1 MSEIATGRSN
11 RPWRRAVVPVVAVL
25 LAVLAGGMLL
35 WAIKGH
41 QTSPS
46 AIPVAIVNNDAPV
59 TTGSGNDQKTVAAG
73 RLLAANL
80 SEPSPSTTTPL
91 SWQLMDAD
99 DAAAGL
105 QDGSFYG
112 VLTIPQDF
120 SAAITSTSGT
130 TPQQAKL
137 QLVTDDSASAAVA
150 ALAQLTVD
158 QAALTLGQ
166 QVTSSYVD
174 QLLQSMTSIHNSL
187 SSSASSAQTLA
198 SSSDELASSSQQ
210 LADSTGQVASGAD
223 SLDQGSSSLAAGA
236 ATLSSGAAQT
246 ATGAAQVAQG
256 TRSLATAAG
265 QLDQGA
271 EVAAAGAATL
281 STTAQRVSTGAT
293 VLANQTGEL
302 ASGMGRVDDDARR
315 HADVSTD
322 VADRAQEVADACP
335 ATVDR
340 AYCDRVSALA
350 TESRLE
356 SDGARALRLAVGVE
370 TARSAVVSRGAQ
382 GLATANA
389 GLAGGAAQLATGT
402 SQVSSGAD
410 SLSTAA
416 GRLSIGASGV
426 ATGTS
431 QVATGAAQTSAGAS
445 SLATGLANGAQ
456 QVPSYTD
463 DERNALVS
471 VVTTPVDVGSTADN
485 PATVAASLIPVV
497 LGLVLWLGTLMMF
510 LTGTSVPDGPA
521 WSQASPG
528 RRVLARWLPAAL
540 VGVLQAAVV
549 IALVAVSGVSISSP
563 VGLVGIAVLGTVAF
577 AATNQALV
585 SMFGGVGRMVS
596 LAFVAVQAA
605 AFGV

>member
-1 MSEIATGRSN
+1 VLSNQAADLATGLGR
-11 RPWRRAVVPVVAVL
+11 VDE
-25 LAVLAGGMLL
+25 
-35 WAIKGH
+35 
-41 QTSPS
+41 
-46 AIPVAIVNNDAPV
+46 DA
-59 TTGSGNDQKTVAAG
+59 
-73 RLLAANL
+73 RLH
-80 SEPSPSTTTPL
+80 
-91 SWQLMDAD
+91 AD
-99 DAAAGL
+99 
-105 QDGSFYG
+105 
-112 VLTIPQDF
+112 V
-120 SAAITSTSGT
+120 
-130 TPQQAKL
+130 
-137 QLVTDDSASAAVA
+137 SAAVA
-150 ALAQLTVD
+150 
-158 QAALTLGQ
+158 
-166 QVTSSYVD
+166 
-174 QLLQSMTSIHNSL
+174 N
-187 SSSASSAQTLA
+187 
-198 SSSDELASSSQQ
+198 
-210 LADSTGQVASGAD
+210 
-223 SLDQGSSSLAAGA
+223 
-236 ATLSSGAAQT
+236 
-246 ATGAAQVAQG
+246 
-256 TRSLATAAG
+256 
-265 QLDQGA
+265 
-271 EVAAAGAATL
+271 
-281 STTAQRVSTGAT
+281 
-293 VLANQTGEL
+293 
-302 ASGMGRVDDDARR
+302 
-315 HADVSTD
+315 
-322 VADRAQEVADACP
+322 RAQEVADACP

-340 AYCDRVSALA
+340 AYCDRISALA
-350 TESRLE
+350 TQSRLE
-356 SDGARALRLAVGVE
+356 SDGAGALRLAVGAE
-370 TARSAVVSRGAQ
+370 TARSTVVSRAAQ
-382 GLATANA
+382 GLATANS
-389 GLAGGAAQLATGT
+389 GLAEGAAQLATGT

>member
-1 MSEIATGRSN
+1 M
-11 RPWRRAVVPVVAVL
+11 
-25 LAVLAGGMLL
+25 
-35 WAIKGH
+35 
-41 QTSPS
+41 
-46 AIPVAIVNNDAPV
+46 
-59 TTGSGNDQKTVAAG
+59 
-73 RLLAANL
+73 
-80 SEPSPSTTTPL
+80 
-91 SWQLMDAD
+91 
-99 DAAAGL
+99 
-105 QDGSFYG
+105 
-112 VLTIPQDF
+112 
-120 SAAITSTSGT
+120 
-130 TPQQAKL
+130 
-137 QLVTDDSASAAVA
+137 
-150 ALAQLTVD
+150 
-158 QAALTLGQ
+158 
-166 QVTSSYVD
+166 
-174 QLLQSMTSIHNSL
+174 
-187 SSSASSAQTLA
+187 
-198 SSSDELASSSQQ
+198 
-210 LADSTGQVASGAD
+210 
-223 SLDQGSSSLAAGA
+223 
-236 ATLSSGAAQT
+236 
-246 ATGAAQVAQG
+246 
-256 TRSLATAAG
+256 
-265 QLDQGA
+265 
-271 EVAAAGAATL
+271 
-281 STTAQRVSTGAT
+281 
-293 VLANQTGEL
+293 
-302 ASGMGRVDDDARR
+302 
-315 HADVSTD
+315 
-322 VADRAQEVADACP
+322 
-335 ATVDR
+335 
-340 AYCDRVSALA
+340 
-350 TESRLE
+350 
-356 SDGARALRLAVGVE
+356 
-370 TARSAVVSRGAQ
+370 VSRAAQ
-382 GLATANA
+382 GLATANS
-389 GLAGGAAQLATGT
+389 GLAEGAAQLATGT

-463 DERNALVS
+463 NERNALVS